1 MSKGNM
7 MAQKRLLVVED
18 DPDGQEMITTMLQHL
33 RFEVDPAGDAEEA
46 GQKLFANGSKY
57 DAIIIDLALPGKDG
71 WELLNEIIGN
81 PKTSAIPCIAVTAHH
96 TSKLREE
103 TIRAGF
109 VAYFPKPIDATA
121 LGRQLDQIL

>member
-1 MSKGNM
+1 
-7 MAQKRLLVVED
+7 
-18 DPDGQEMITTMLQHL
+18 MITTMLQHL
-33 RFEVDPAGDAEEA
+33 QFAVDSVDDAEAATGVLSSSE
-46 GQKLFANGSKY
+46 NVY

-71 WELLNEIIGN
+71 WELLAEIMNN
-81 PKTSAIPCIAVTAHH
+81 PRTNRVPCIAVTAHH

-121 LGRQLDQIL
+121 LGRELAALI

>member
-1 MSKGNM
+1 
-7 MAQKRLLVVED
+7 MASKRLLVVED

-33 RFEVDPAGDAEEA
+33 RFTVETADNAEQA
-46 GQKLFANGSKY
+46 AQMLFGSKHRY

-71 WELLNEIIGN
+71 WELLVEIIEN
-81 PKTSAIPCIAVTAHH
+81 PGTANIPCIAVTAHH
-96 TSKLREE
+96 TSKLRED

-121 LGRQLDQIL
+121 LGRQLDMLLT